1 MVRSGKTK
9 KMSEVEAFDFSLAT
23 KAKLRA
29 KRRELVLAHSETL
42 EYEFRRMRDKI
53 DWDALCQA
61 STEDAVNAALSHVD
75 QVTRTRLPSAA
86 AILATV
92 HDPKYPKLR
101 PIRFLAESCALALQ
115 TNPPSAALYKPRYSR
130 DICYEERKRKG
141 PAPTPMTNLEYWR
154 GQDELGQRVPVK
166 YLRKI
171 NRQKAKEKGRSGNQG
186 KRTLTYLDIPET
198 IDHVK
203 KKRTTVWLP
212 ETTVSKLKALSAATG
227 VPMAELFRRAV
238 ESYLKNS

>member
-1 MVRSGKTK
+1 
-9 KMSEVEAFDFSLAT
+9 MSEVEAFDFSLAT

-29 KRRELVLAHSETL
+29 ERRGLALAHSETL

-53 DWDALCQA
+53 DWDALRQA

-75 QVTRTRLPSAA
+75 QVTRTRLPGAA

-92 HDPKYPKLR
+92 HDLKYPKLR

-115 TNPPSAALYKPRYSR
+115 TNPTSAALYKPRYSR
-130 DICYEERKRKG
+130 DICYKERKRKG
-141 PAPTPMTNLEYWR
+141 PAPKPMTNLEYWR

-166 YLRKI
+166 YLSKI
-171 NRQKAKEKGRSGNQG
+171 NRQKAKEKGRPGSLG
-186 KRTLTYLDIPET
+186 KRTLTYIDIPET
-198 IDHVK
+198 IDYVK

-212 ETTVSKLKALSAATG
+212 ETTVAKLKALSDATG

-238 ESYLKNS
+238 ETYLKNS